1 MNEWIAKKFWY
12 EVYRHLFYNM
22 IYDGEM
28 PFCSL
33 FADTREDWPSKG
45 AKNLKMMMMTTA
57 ILIGL
62 CL

>member
-1 MNEWIAKKFWY
+1 MNESQKKVLTLVLQH
-12 EVYRHLFYNM
+12 EL
-22 IYDGEM
+22 IYDVEM

>member
-1 MNEWIAKKFWY
+1 MNRKKVLICSVKTLVLQH
-12 EVYRHLFYNM
+12 EL
-22 IYDGEM
+22 IYDVEM